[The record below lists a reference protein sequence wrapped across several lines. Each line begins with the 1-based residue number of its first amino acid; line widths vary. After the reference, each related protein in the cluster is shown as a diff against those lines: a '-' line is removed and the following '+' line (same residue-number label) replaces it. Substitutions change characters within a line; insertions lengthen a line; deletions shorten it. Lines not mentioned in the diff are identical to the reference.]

1 MNRDKV
7 RGMMLG
13 IAIGD
18 ALGMPVEMK
27 TAAHI
32 KEKYGR
38 IEKYEEPV
46 GHKFFDGKPAG
57 DWTDDTVLSLA
68 VANSLIEAKGFDLDS
83 QAKWNAAALDQ
94 ERGGWGKTTKE
105 ALQRIKDGVHWSE
118 AGKNTEPNRGL
129 GNGVAMKVSPLA
141 VYLLAKKV
149 PWSEAIDKIAK
160 LAMMTHYTG
169 IGVSSGLAH
178 TYATAYC
185 LNYAP
190 GEFNF
195 DRFVGVVTGMSK
207 HGRNYAQPGE
217 NKDEDISDRLELLF
231 KHREYT
237 PEKINEEL
245 KGGCYVYESLPFS
258 YMYFLRDPQGI
269 DCVYDVVSN
278 GGDTDSN
285 GSMVG
290 ALLGA
295 LHGAS
300 VFPQHLIDGLKDRA
314 VIEDT
319 AEGLCDTFGVN

>member
-7 RGMMLG
+7 KGMMLG
-13 IAIGD
+13 IAVGD
-18 ALGMPVEMK
+18 ALGMPVE
-27 TAAHI
+27 TRSAAHI

-38 IEKYEEPV
+38 IEKYEEPT
-46 GHKFFDGKPAG
+46 GHKYFDGKPAG

-68 VANSLIEAKGFDLDS
+68 VANSLIEAGTFDLDS

-129 GNGVAMKVSPLA
+129 GNGGAMKVSPLA
-141 VYLLAKKV
+141 GCLLAKKV
-149 PWSEAIDKIAK
+149 PWSEAIDP
-160 LAMMTHYTG
+160 
-169 IGVSSGLAH
+169 
-178 TYATAYC
+178 YATAYC
-185 LNYAP
+185 LNYEP

-195 DRFVGVVTGMSK
+195 DRFVGVVTGMSR
-207 HGRNYAQPGE
+207 HGRNYSQPGE
-217 NKDEDISDRLELLF
+217 NKDEDLTDRLEILF

-237 PEKINEEL
+237 PERINEEL

-290 ALLGA
+290 ALVGA
-295 LHGAS
+295 LHGAD
-300 VFPQHLIDGLKDRA
+300 VFPKHLLDGLKDRA
-314 VIEDT
+314 IIEDT
-319 AEGLCDTFGVN
+319 AERLCDTFGVDN